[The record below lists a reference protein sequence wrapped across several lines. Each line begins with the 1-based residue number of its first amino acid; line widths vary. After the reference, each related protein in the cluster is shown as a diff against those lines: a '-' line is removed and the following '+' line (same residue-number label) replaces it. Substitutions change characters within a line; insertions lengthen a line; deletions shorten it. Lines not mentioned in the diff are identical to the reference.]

1 MPLHNTI
8 QYYNRQVYGGTNT
21 YITPPSL
28 ASKVRLLTGKKTVD
42 SVDLDALGAV
52 LKEITG
58 KQVKFEQV
66 LDPASS

>member
-1 MPLHNTI
+1 MTNVI
-8 QYYNRQVYGGTNT
+8 QYYNRQVFGNTNT
-21 YITPPSL
+21 YITPPYL

-42 SVDLDALGAV
+42 AVDLDAIAAV